1 MRAFLAGVCVL
12 AACGKGDDKPRATAA
27 DPAPAAGAFA
37 KLRVTFEGKPVA
49 IDRAFI
55 KRISPDAYVLQLGA
69 GQGSCEA
76 LMSGAVDA
84 QPGATSFAMTIF
96 KRVAPTGHEKH
107 VIADF
112 WSRDWPVKPVLGGAV
127 TLAGEPARGAQVAIE
142 LPRILDVPP
151 PRTDARLVIEG
162 ALTAVGCGDQPV
174 TGLGAPKTPKKS
186 KATITIAGK
195 QLPIRGV
202 VFNTPD
208 IVISTSPKDCSQV
221 TPSAPVI
228 LERVRGH
235 WGLRGTWFEQPVQNT
250 ALPDP
255 ATEQLQF
262 GARGVTKTDEGPVL
276 DMVLSGTGK
285 IGDYDVKL
293 EGTIEALECVR

>member
-1 MRAFLAGVCVL
+1 MRAFVVGMCAL
-12 AACGKGDDKPRATAA
+12 AACGKGDDKPGAKPA
-27 DPAPAAGAFA
+27 DPPPPAGAFA
-37 KLRVTFEGKPVA
+37 KLRVTFEGKPIA

-69 GQGSCEA
+69 GQGSCEE
-76 LMSGAVDA
+76 LMSGTATA
-84 QPGATSFAMTIF
+84 RPGATSFAMSIL
-96 KRVAPTGHEKH
+96 KRVAATGHEKH

-112 WSRDWPVKPVLGGAV
+112 WSRDWPIKPLLGGTV
-127 TLAGEPARGAQVAIE
+127 TLAGAPDPGAQVTLE
-142 LPRILDVPP
+142 LPRIVDVAP

-162 ALTAVGCGDQPV
+162 ALTAIGCGEQPV
-174 TGLGAPKTPKKS
+174 TGMGVPKTPKKS
-186 KATITIAGK
+186 KATITVAGK
-195 QLPIRGV
+195 ALPIRGV
-202 VFNTPD
+202 VFDTPD
-208 IVISTSPKDCSQV
+208 IVISTGPKDCSQV

-262 GARGVTKTDEGPVL
+262 GARGVAKTDEGPVL
-276 DMVLSGTGK
+276 DMVLSGAGK
-285 IGDYDVKL
+285 VGDYDVKL